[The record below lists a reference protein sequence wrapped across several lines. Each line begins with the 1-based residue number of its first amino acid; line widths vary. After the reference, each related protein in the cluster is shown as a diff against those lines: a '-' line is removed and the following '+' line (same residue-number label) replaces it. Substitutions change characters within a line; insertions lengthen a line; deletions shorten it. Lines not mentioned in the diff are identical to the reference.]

1 MTAGTHYRWFHS
13 DVGRNYWLPPYGR
26 GNGYDAP
33 AWAPIANLPE
43 ELVDH
48 LLAALAAADVPAH
61 AAQPGMRKTAQPWC
75 VWVGH
80 NAMPPPRTCSGVN
93 CALRGSDC
101 NRSASVPVDS
111 ESNLVAGRLG
121 RHC

>member
-13 DVGRNYWLPPYGR
+13 DVSRNYWLPPYGR

-61 AAQPGMRKTAQPWC
+61 AAHPGMRNTAQPWC
-75 VWVGH
+75 VWVGSQRY
-80 NAMPPPRTCSGVN
+80 ATAEDV
-93 CALRGSDC
+93 LRRELC
-101 NRSASVPVDS
+101 TTW
-111 ESNLVAGRLG
+111 ERLQPKRG
-121 RHC
+121 CTGGL